1 MSPARDSAATTRGDD
16 ARSTVRVEADGTGG
30 ALVVLAG
37 EIDQDCASELW
48 GALASALGAYPRGLV
63 LDLGEVTFCDCACLN
78 VLLRARLEAGADPA
92 RRAARFRVVD
102 ISPRVAR
109 LLELTGT
116 GRYFPNGSGPGAHP
130 AGDGEARG

>member
-1 MSPARDSAATTRGDD
+1 MSPARDSAVTTRGDD
-16 ARSTVRVEADGTGG
+16 AGSTVRVEADGTGG

-37 EIDQDCASELW
+37 EVDQDCSSELW
-48 GALASALGAYPRGLV
+48 DVLASALSAYPRGLV
-63 LDLGEVTFCDCACLN
+63 VDLAEVTFCDCACLN
-78 VLLRARLEAGADPA
+78 VLLRARLEAGVDPG
-92 RRAARFRVVD
+92 RRAARFRVVN

-116 GRYFPNGSGPGAHP
+116 GRYFRNGSGPGAHP